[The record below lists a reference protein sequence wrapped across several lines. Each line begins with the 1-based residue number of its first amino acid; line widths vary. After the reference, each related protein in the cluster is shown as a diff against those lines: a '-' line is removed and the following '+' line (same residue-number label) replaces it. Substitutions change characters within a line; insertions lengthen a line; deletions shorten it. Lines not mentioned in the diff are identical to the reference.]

1 MQQEQEN
8 KETDSDLGKA
18 WYPNMI
24 QYYSFI
30 IKLDDRE
37 SRDKT
42 SIHRY
47 TYIMYKNIYV
57 KY

>member
-8 KETDSDLGKA
+8 EETDSDLGKA

-37 SRDKT
+37 PKQD
-42 SIHRY
+42 IH
-47 TYIMYKNIYV
+47 TQIYIYYV
-57 KY
+57 